1 MNQSKRVN
9 TLRPIRSLPRLVYNK
24 KKKEIKG
31 YLDDVGSVL
40 SLYDIYM
47 RREKEL
53 EGLSSAAAIT
63 EQLTHNDDVRSMM
76 IEQPSAWLWGLDK
89 LKSNNNDDNNNDNN
103 DNDDDDD
110 NVWNKDDSSNNLL
123 SGGNGILFANFK
135 KNSNNNGD
143 DDDDDNNDDDES
155 DIDKRTGMGVLWT
168 NVLDTD
174 YSNEV
179 YSDDDDDDNNIK
191 ETEVTEIKFTSDQ
204 DMTLQLS
211 HIEHENY
218 KGFSVLARMYRN
230 SIIMMEHALND
241 TYYDLRTDPLKG
253 KVKTL
258 VRCQKCIKLLT
269 EAIEAGITI
278 TTITITSIT
287 ITSINVNINIII
299 LSLVSMLPVINIT
312 TTITTMTII
321 TITITTITVITII
334 TIANENDRMSIV
346 EYELIQMRCSNLRA
360 FSANGL
366 SEEFQRLKDHHEKY
380 SNEYNRLKIEFES
393 QPAAFISATGTR
405 HITENAKMKE
415 CREKADV
422 ELKEYGN
429 RLKEMQAKG
438 CHHIIITITTTTTNT
453 TTTNTNTNTT
463 TTTT

>member
-1 MNQSKRVN
+1 MNQSKRNN

-53 EGLSSAAAIT
+53 EGLSSAAAIDQ
-63 EQLTHNDDVRSMM
+63 QLTHNDDVRSMM
-76 IEQPSAWLWGLDK
+76 IQEQPSAWLWGLDK
-89 LKSNNNDDNNNDNN
+89 LKSNNDDSNNDKAN
-103 DNDDDDD
+103 NDDDDD
-110 NVWNKDDSSNNLL
+110 DVWNKDDSNNLL

-135 KNSNNNGD
+135 KNNSN
-143 DDDDDNNDDDES
+143 DDDDDNDDNDNNNDDED
-155 DIDKRTGMGVLWT
+155 DIDHRKGMGVLWT

-179 YSDDDDDDNNIK
+179 YSDDDNDNNIK

-230 SIIMMEHALND
+230 SIKMMEHALND

-258 VRCQKCIKLLT
+258 IRCQKCIKLLT

-278 TTITITSIT
+278 TITSITITSIT
-287 ITSINVNINIII
+287 ITNITCITSITITCITITSIISLVS
-299 LSLVSMLPVINIT
+299 LSLVSLSLSVPLV
-312 TTITTMTII
+312 
-321 TITITTITVITII
+321 
-334 TIANENDRMSIV
+334 
-346 EYELIQMRCSNLRA
+346 LILT
-360 FSANGL
+360 L
-366 SEEFQRLKDHHEKY
+366 VLYYH
-380 SNEYNRLKIEFES
+380 
-393 QPAAFISATGTR
+393 
-405 HITENAKMKE
+405 
-415 CREKADV
+415 
-422 ELKEYGN
+422 
-429 RLKEMQAKG
+429 
-438 CHHIIITITTTTTNT
+438 
-453 TTTNTNTNTT
+453 
-463 TTTT
+463 